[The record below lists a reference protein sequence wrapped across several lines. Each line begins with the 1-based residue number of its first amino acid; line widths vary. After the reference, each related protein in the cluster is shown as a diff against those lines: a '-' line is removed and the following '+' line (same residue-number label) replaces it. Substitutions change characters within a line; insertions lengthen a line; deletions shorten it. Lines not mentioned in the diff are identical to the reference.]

1 MRSNNADD
9 SALPDPASRGIYPA
23 GTQCFGQQTQLG
35 TVDRQFAGLVLN
47 SLPFAPR
54 MSPRSHFLNDRYK
67 RLPGDRHGQR
77 TAECDPNVL
86 QGNERRFTHN
96 TTGHHA
102 PATATSMFS
111 ASSSSFSLP
120 SNLRAIGQRYDRDGN
135 RSGRQFLLTQVRQLL
150 TTRFQF
156 IVKIDTAS
164 APCAC
169 CSDMLV
175 PHNPAL
181 NLLR

>member
-1 MRSNNADD
+1 M
-9 SALPDPASRGIYPA
+9 
-23 GTQCFGQQTQLG
+23 
-35 TVDRQFAGLVLN
+35 DRQFAGFGLN

-54 MSPRSHFLNDRYK
+54 MSPRSHFLNCSCK
-67 RLPGDRHGQR
+67 RLPADRHGQR
-77 TAECDPNVL
+77 TAECDRQRL

-102 PATATSMFS
+102 ASTATSMFS

-120 SNLRAIGQRYDRDGN
+120 SNSAAIGQRYDRDGN
-135 RSGRQFLLTQVRQLL
+135 RSGRQSPARQVRQLL

-156 IVKIDTAS
+156 IVKIDYRA

-175 PHNPAL
+175 PHNPAFK
-181 NLLR
+181 LLR